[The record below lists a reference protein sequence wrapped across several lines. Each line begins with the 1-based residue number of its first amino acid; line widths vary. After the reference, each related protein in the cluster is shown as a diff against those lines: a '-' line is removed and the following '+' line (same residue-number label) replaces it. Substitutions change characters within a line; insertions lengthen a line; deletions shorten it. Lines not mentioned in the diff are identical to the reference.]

1 MCVEVRKA
9 MYTKLIEV
17 LVPYRMCEKCKHFEL
32 TDTTLVVD
40 GEPYHTTFYCANQEF
55 CEAILNGV
63 DLKPAE

>member
-1 MCVEVRKA
+1 MSVEVRGT